1 VAQGAGTVGGALDL
15 LRNTPVERFLDTM
28 AVLIDGAKAADRHTV
43 INLVLSDV
51 GESHVLELTNGVLH
65 HWREPP
71 RAGADATVTV
81 TRALFIDMLT
91 GQAGLR
97 ETLESDALDVDGSR
111 VQLLRFFA
119 LFEQPDTAFP
129 IVAP

>member
-1 VAQGAGTVGGALDL
+1 M
-15 LRNTPVERFLDTM
+15 ERT
-28 AVLIDGAKAADRHTV
+28 AIP
-43 INLVLSDV
+43 
-51 GESHVLELTNGVLH
+51 GVLH

-71 RAGADATVTV
+71 RAGADATLTV

-97 ETLESDALDVDGSR
+97 ETLDSDALDVDGSR

-119 LFEQPDTAFP
+119 LFEQPDSAFP
-129 IVAP
+129 IVTP